1 MFWSKN
7 TKLQK
12 KLHSNITEFTLL
24 LQTSLQDECHLLK
37 NYKTARCKAAMPIL
51 QVGMLLEQCR

>member
-1 MFWSKN
+1 MLPWPI
-7 TKLQK
+7 
-12 KLHSNITEFTLL
+12 NIIVVLITVPNYFF
-24 LQTSLQDECHLLK
+24 CLLK